1 MNQSRPFG
9 PSRLALVAIPA
20 TAALL
25 LAGCSGGGSGSG
37 GNGGGDAAE
46 PQSITL
52 AIGSANPNEHQFQD
66 VAKAYEAAHK
76 GVSIKVE
83 NLPGEGYPQAIAT
96 RVQAGNAPDVFQVAS
111 GSGQAD
117 SIAPLAKAGLLLELS
132 DPDIKDRLAKGE
144 EADFQYNGKVYGV
157 PTATAVN
164 GVVWN
169 PDLAK
174 QVGLDVTAETSLD
187 DIIAQCPDVAAK
199 GVAVFGLAGA
209 VPFNPGIASI
219 ELATSIVYG
228 PTPDWNKQRA
238 DGKVKFATSK
248 EWKSTLDYLK
258 KMFEAGCFQPGAEGA
273 GFDALTNGASS
284 GKIIG
289 FFAPSGAAKS
299 IMDGAGGHVTLTV
312 LPFPAPKGVDPMM
325 SVSSDI
331 SVAGSSKTK
340 SPKLVADFL
349 KFFTEKEGSKTMAD
363 GQGTLPVNATDT
375 SDLLPQYAPVA
386 DILTSGNTRP
396 FASVT
401 WPNPKV
407 YDDLGSGAT
416 AVMTGQK
423 SADEV
428 LKQMDSDWG

>member
-1 MNQSRPFG
+1 MNQSRPFR

-37 GNGGGDAAE
+37 GGGSSSAAE

-52 AIGSANPNEHQFQD
+52 AIGSANPNEHHFQD

-76 GVSIKVE
+76 GVTIKVE
-83 NLPGEGYPQAIAT
+83 NLPGESYAQAITT
-96 RVQAGNAPDVFQVAS
+96 RVQAGNAPDVFQAES
-111 GSGQAD
+111 GSGQSD
-117 SIAPLAKAGLLLELS
+117 SIQPLAKAGLLLEL
-132 DPDIKDRLAKGE
+132 PDSIKSELPKGE
-144 EADFQYNGKVYGV
+144 EEDFQYNGKVFGV

-164 GVVWN
+164 GVIWN

-174 QVGLDVTAETSLD
+174 SVGLEITAESTLD
-187 DIIAQCPDVAAK
+187 EIIEACPAAAAK
-199 GVAVFGLAGA
+199 GVAIFGLAGA
-209 VPFNPGIASI
+209 VSPNPAIATV
-219 ELATSIVYG
+219 ELATSMVYG
-228 PTPDWNKQRA
+228 KNPDWNKQRA

-258 KMFEAGCFQPGAEGA
+258 KMFDAKCFQPGAEGA

-284 GKIIG
+284 GQIVG

-299 IMDGAGGHVTLTV
+299 IMDAAGGHVTLTV
-312 LPFPAPKGVDPMM
+312 LPFVAPKGTKTYL

-331 SVAGSSKTK
+331 SAAGSAKTK

-349 KFFTEKEGSKTMAD
+349 KFLASPDGTKTLAE
-363 GQGTLPVNATDT
+363 GQGTIPVNTTD
-375 SDLLPQYAPVA
+375 SSELLPQYAPVA
-386 DILTSGNTRP
+386 DIITGGDTLP
-396 FASVT
+396 YAPVT
-401 WPNPKV
+401 WPNPKI
-407 YDDLGSGAT
+407 YDDLGSGVT

-423 SADEV
+423 TADDL
-428 LKQMDSDWG
+428 LKQLDSDWG